1 MSKFVGKTNG
11 YGSSLPVKVNSETD
25 KVWDFTKITCEQL
38 GKELASTLNSRTPRF
53 LWSRVRRN
61 EKIRLD
67 NENLAF
73 IFQKIQFLRTIVPE
87 LDQLQADVVFS
98 SEIINNLVEGKRAE
112 AERNFQIA
120 VANHKLFLTET
131 KSKIDIANSLINHDQ
146 VELDRKIAENER
158 IRFENKK
165 IKAETKSIKTHNK
178 LRKLVMSKINFDN
191 FPPAYIS
198 DLLVALSDIN
208 IKSFSQFEME
218 ERLNKIY
225 ERMENTKAKKAEAEV
240 DDFMNSAEFRK
251 WKNRKAQEDAGL

>member
-1 MSKFVGKTNG
+1 
-11 YGSSLPVKVNSETD
+11 
-25 KVWDFTKITCEQL
+25 
-38 GKELASTLNSRTPRF
+38 
-53 LWSRVRRN
+53 
-61 EKIRLD
+61 
-67 NENLAF
+67 
-73 IFQKIQFLRTIVPE
+73 
-87 LDQLQADVVFS
+87 
-98 SEIINNLVEGKRAE
+98 
-112 AERNFQIA
+112 
-120 VANHKLFLTET
+120 LTET

-158 IRFENKK
+158 IRVDNKK
-165 IKAETKSIKTHNK
+165 IKAETKSIKTQNK

-191 FPPAYIS
+191 FPHAYIS